1 MDTIMTGYFIS
12 GDIGGTKTLLRAA
25 KLSEGRTQV
34 CYERRYPSPD
44 YPSFS
49 DLLKDFL
56 DDAGE
61 SRMDGSPAAAC
72 FAVAGPIAQQR
83 ASLTNLP
90 WVMDSAVIAS
100 EFSISAVKLV
110 NDFAAVALSIE
121 ILPESELVTLQAGK
135 PYAGEMRVVLGAGT
149 GMGVAW
155 LVRQGDRYMPL
166 STEAGH
172 TDFAPADEMQDRL
185 LQHLR
190 KKFDHV
196 SVERILSGSG
206 LTNIFNFLSDSRFR
220 DVPEAAPDNAQAMAQ
235 VGLDDDDAARVS
247 ELAFKHKDPIAMKAM
262 DLFVE
267 IYGAYAGNLALAGLT
282 RNGVYVAGGI
292 APRIIDKLKEGGFM
306 KAFCDKGRFS
316 SLMTEIPVHVVMNTN
331 AGLLGA
337 TQEAQRML
345 LKK

>member
-1 MDTIMTGYFIS
+1 MTQYFIS
-12 GDIGGTKTLLRAA
+12 GDIGGTKTLLQAA
-25 KLSEGRTQV
+25 ELSDGRTQV
-34 CYERRYPSPD
+34 RYERRYPSHD

-49 DLLKDFL
+49 DVFKDFF
-56 DDAGE
+56 
-61 SRMDGSPAAAC
+61 DGAETSGMGGNPATAC
-72 FAVAGPIAQQR
+72 FAVAGPVAQQR
-83 ASLTNLP
+83 VSITNLP
-90 WVMDSAVIAS
+90 WVMDSAAIAS
-100 EFSISAVKLV
+100 EFSIPAVKLI

-121 ILPESELVTLQAGK
+121 ILPESDLVTLQVGK

-185 LQHLR
+185 LQYLR
-190 KKFDHV
+190 KKFGHV
-196 SVERILSGSG
+196 SVERVLSGPG
-206 LTNIFNFLSDSRFR
+206 LTNIFNFLVESHFPGVPGRSS
-220 DVPEAAPDNAQAMAQ
+220 VPELEPVRLDDEDGAAQ
-235 VGLDDDDAARVS
+235 VSD
-247 ELAFKHKDPIAMKAM
+247 LAFKQKHPIAVKSM

-292 APRIIDKLKEGGFM
+292 APKIIDKLREGGFM

-316 SLMTEIPVHVVMNTN
+316 ALMGEIPVHVVMNTN
-331 AGLLGA
+331 AGLVGA

-345 LKK
+345 LKND